1 MMMMKII
8 TKKIAMKMKKMMI
21 PFLMMTKKM
30 KRLKIIKIQR
40 NWKIILKKVKIL
52 KDCSI
57 NFLKIK
63 TNNLYKGFEVML
75 VTS

>member
-1 MMMMKII
+1 
-8 TKKIAMKMKKMMI
+8 MKKMMI
-21 PFLMMTKKM
+21 SFLMMTKKM

-52 KDCSI
+52 KDCLI

-63 TNNLYKGFEVML
+63 INNLYNYTYFE
-75 VTS
+75 